1 VPIILFFAFMIFLVV
16 IDKPI
21 LNKLN
26 VERKRRY
33 GHVNKFHLW
42 SEERKRRYV
51 HVNKFHLWSEVLL
64 FVLLTTIVYFSG
76 LRQYFL
82 HILLSVLF
90 SYRAFMEWKF
100 AKESKAY
107 IISILDGSRI
117 LLFVIVLTLLL
128 KSN

>member
-1 VPIILFFAFMIFLVV
+1 MPIILFFAFMIFLVV

-26 VERKRRY
+26 V
-33 GHVNKFHLW
+33 
-42 SEERKRRYV
+42 ERKRRYV